1 MEETGKKKNWFV
13 RHKIITGVIV
23 VIVVLGV
30 LGSIGGSKTG
40 TSTPNTNHTQEPTKA
55 VEATKISVTELA
67 DDFDSN
73 QVAAEKKWGG
83 KFVEFAAEITNIT
96 DSGLSFSKVASK
108 EFSLT
113 QISCSIK
120 DKNQLLTLKNGETA
134 TVRGVVGKQTIGVID
149 LSDCE
154 VVK

>member
-1 MEETGKKKNWFV
+1 MKKFLKWGLLIFV
-13 RHKIITGVIV
+13 GLI
-23 VIVVLGV
+23 VLGV
-30 LGSIGGSKTG
+30 IASAGKSG
-40 TSTPNTNHTQEPTKA
+40 TNSTPNTNQAQEPTKA

-67 DDFDSN
+67 DDFDGN

-83 KFVEFAAEITNIT
+83 KFVEFSAEITNIT

-108 EFSLT
+108 EFSMT
-113 QISCSIK
+113 QISCGIK
-120 DKNQLLTLKNGETA
+120 DKNQLLTLKNGETT

>member
-1 MEETGKKKNWFV
+1 MKKILKWGALIFV
-13 RHKIITGVIV
+13 GLI
-23 VIVVLGV
+23 VLGV
-30 LGSIGGSKTG
+30 IASAGKSGTN
-40 TSTPNTNHTQEPTKA
+40 TSTSNTSQTQEPTKA

-83 KFVEFAAEITNIT
+83 KFVEFSAEITNIT

-108 EFSLT
+108 EFSMT
-113 QISCSIK
+113 QISCRIK

-134 TVRGVVGKQTIGVID
+134 TVKGVVGKQSIGVID

>member
-1 MEETGKKKNWFV
+1 MKKILKWGALIFV
-13 RHKIITGVIV
+13 GLI
-23 VIVVLGV
+23 VLGIIV
-30 LGSIGGSKTG
+30 SAGKSGTN
-40 TSTPNTNHTQEPTKA
+40 TSTPNTNQAQEPTKA
-55 VEATKISVTELA
+55 VEATKIAVTELA
-67 DDFDSN
+67 DDFDGN

-83 KFVEFAAEITNIT
+83 KFVEFSAEITNIT

-108 EFSLT
+108 EFSMT
-113 QISCSIK
+113 QISCGIK

-149 LSDCE
+149 FSDCE